1 MSNVKLSS
9 SSISKEQKAMLAIG
23 LKAVLDVSTAK
34 KDVMETLLSVAGRSN
49 EDLLSEDEM
58 VAKINEAINHLHN
71 GIEELKI
78 FRNMIR
84 DDRPNFQKRQDVFQ
98 NRNRNRPR
106 VERNPR
112 DILTQIIKSMDKK
125 ADV

>member
-78 FRNMIR
+78 FRNIIR

-98 NRNRNRPR
+98 NRNRKTGLGSRETR
-106 VERNPR
+106 E
-112 DILTQIIKSMDKK
+112 IF
-125 ADV
+125 